1 MRRSGKPGPSF
12 RLSVARGRLLCVV
25 RIPRRDPSKVG
36 RASELALVASLAFPY
51 LRWLTVFRGQRTPL
65 LDDTPQAA

>member
-12 RLSVARGRLLCVV
+12 RLSVARGRLLCIV
-25 RIPRRDPSKVG
+25 PLRRRNRSNSG

-51 LRWLTVFRGQRTPL
+51 LRWLTVFQGQRTPI
-65 LDDTPQAA
+65 LDDRPRAA

>member
-12 RLSVARGRLLCVV
+12 RVSVHRGRLLCIVPL
-25 RIPRRDPSKVG
+25 RRRDRSNLGVV
-36 RASELALVASLAFPY
+36 SELALVASLASPY
-51 LRWLTVFRGQRTPL
+51 LRWLTVFKGQCTPI